1 MPRILPETELKDAL
15 SAAYSRKT
23 LSNSKTL
30 RRANID
36 SFLGIDRDGLVY
48 ASLEHRVQL
57 YATLSGEKIFIQFPG
72 KESTNTVQMPFDFRP
87 KLRCTGGAMMQDA
100 TFGFIWDILDGIG
113 RNRKE
118 FLSYVAAMF
127 FRMGYMY
134 EYLQTNDSCDCVAL
148 EIDGDSV
155 IEINHP
161 VVSLN
166 WYHLDISDD
175 VWFSLNNYVGE
186 VQISN
191 DQRISF
197 EAFIKFVDLLI
208 QNEDCKYYYRNA
220 IASGTGDYNL
230 KSGRTSTCDANLLII
245 DYLRGHSR
253 ISSLLNSFQKSRGVP
268 PFRKE
273 DYPVVTDGIVTRR

>member
-1 MPRILPETELKDAL
+1 MLNILPEAELKDAL
-15 SAAYSRKT
+15 SATYSRET
-23 LSNSKTL
+23 LNNSKIL

-36 SFLGIDRDGLVY
+36 AFLGIDRNGLSY

-57 YATLSGEKIFIQFPG
+57 YATLSGEKIYIQFPG
-72 KESTNTVQMPFDFRP
+72 KESTNTVRMPFDFRP
-87 KLRCTGGAMMQDA
+87 KLRCSGGIMMQDA

-113 RNRKE
+113 RKRNE

-134 EYLQTNDSCDCVAL
+134 EYIKTNDSYDCVAL

-155 IEINHP
+155 IEFNHATIP
-161 VVSLN
+161 LN

-175 VWFSLNNYVGE
+175 VWNSLNNYIGE
-186 VQISN
+186 VQIS
-191 DQRISF
+191 DSQRISF
-197 EAFIKFVDLLI
+197 EAFTKFVDLLI
-208 QNEDCKYYYRNA
+208 QNEDCKYYYRNTVV
-220 IASGTGDYNL
+220 SGNENYNL

-268 PFRKE
+268 QFRKK
-273 DYPVVTDGIVTRR
+273 DYPIVTDGIVTRR